1 MHVLTTRGGE
11 LVGLF
16 GPLFDEP
23 GGPVG
28 LAGLES
34 AHLVETA
41 TVADRA
47 DVTLKGL
54 ETAATDFLQR
64 TGWAAVD
71 AALAAEVAT
80 AMAADVADIASD
92 YPVGTRLHATFDLCT
107 DEWTIVPESD
117 VSA

>member
-1 MHVLTTRGGE
+1 M
-11 LVGLF
+11 
-16 GPLFDEP
+16 P
-23 GGPVG
+23 
-28 LAGLES
+28 
-34 AHLVETA
+34 
-41 TVADRA
+41 TVPTSPSRDW
-47 DVTLKGL
+47 K
-54 ETAATDFLQR
+54 TAATDFLQR